1 MAIRLNKRGYEESVG
16 NISGLVIILAIAAVI
31 IFYVVSVTP
40 AERAELG
47 ISGYSRVALDTTPGE
62 IMGQAGTEII
72 TFERKLISFD
82 LKNTPEEESKKLS
95 SSTSISRSISQNNFV
110 DFDFS
115 ADTEKISEAEI
126 KFEIADKYGSGAL
139 VVSLNGDRIQ
149 TTNGKIGDEITAVIP
164 VNKLQAENVINFE
177 VTSPGL
183 AFWQSNSYLI
193 KDVKLILQS
202 YDSTSFTHD
211 FILTTSELSNAGS
224 AKLTAYA
231 KTNGENVPIRMLL
244 NDVEIY
250 NGQPNTNF
258 ELEIPTQHFNN
269 NNKLVWTAERNG
281 DYSISFPKLDFTLS
295 IQGTEKVLK
304 FNIAS
309 IEADAIK
316 SKLYITK
323 LTILRHEN
331 SYGELAVKVNG
342 NRLKTQFD
350 SEGLYSID
358 ISDYVIAGTNSIA
371 LSSDNDITITRLQV
385 AVKEQQ

>member
-1 MAIRLNKRGYEESVG
+1 MATRLNKRGNTESVG

-47 ISGYSRVALDTTPGE
+47 ISGYSRVALDTAPGE
-62 IMGQAGTEII
+62 IIGQAGAEII
-72 TFERKLISFD
+72 TFERKLLSFD

-95 SSTSISRSISQNNFV
+95 SSLSVSRSISENNFA
-110 DFDFS
+110 DFDFT
-115 ADTEKISEAEI
+115 ADLEKISEAEI
-126 KFEIADKYGSGAL
+126 KFKIADKYGSGAL
-139 VVSLNGDRIQ
+139 VISLNGDRIA
-149 TTNGKIGDEITAVIP
+149 TTNGKIGDEITAIIP

-193 KDVKLILQS
+193 KDIKLILQS

-211 FILTTSELSNAGS
+211 FILTTSELSNVGS

-231 KTNGENVPIRMLL
+231 KNNGENVPVKILL
-244 NDVEIY
+244 NNVEIY

-258 ELEIPTQHFNN
+258 ELEIPTQHFDT
-269 NNKLVWTAERNG
+269 NNKLVWMAERNG

-295 IQGTEKVLK
+295 VLNTEKVLK

-316 SKLYITK
+316 SKIYVTK
-323 LTILRHEN
+323 LTLLRHEN
-331 SYGELAVKVNG
+331 SYGELVVKVNG

-350 SEGLYSID
+350 SKGLYSVD
-358 ISDYVIAGTNSIA
+358 ISDYVIAGTNSIS
-371 LSSDNDITITRLQV
+371 LSSDNDIAITRLQV